1 VGAILVAADGRIL
14 GRGRSNYMVDAVQAV
29 IENAGLKVVALKE
42 WCVDWV
48 PDQKFREDLSSS
60 TLYLTL
66 EPSPEAKGEMQPPIT
81 KLIEQAGIPNV
92 VIGCPSPI
100 PELAY
105 KGATAMHMAGISVRV
120 LPPGDPMYAECV
132 DLIPAY
138 SELVNTKVCDN
149 ALVCIS

>member
-1 VGAILVAADGRIL
+1 
-14 GRGRSNYMVDAVQAV
+14 MTDAVQAV
-29 IENAGLKVVALKE
+29 IENAGLKVAALKE

-48 PDQKFREDLSSS
+48 PNQKFREDLSSS

-66 EPSPEAKGEMQPPIT
+66 EPSPEAKGEMQPAIT

-105 KGATAMHMAGISVRV
+105 KGATALHMAGLSVRV
-120 LPPGDPMYAECV
+120 LSPEHPLYAECV
-132 DLIPAY
+132 DLTPAY
-138 SELVNTKVCDN
+138 SELVNDKVCGTYMGW
-149 ALVCIS
+149 I